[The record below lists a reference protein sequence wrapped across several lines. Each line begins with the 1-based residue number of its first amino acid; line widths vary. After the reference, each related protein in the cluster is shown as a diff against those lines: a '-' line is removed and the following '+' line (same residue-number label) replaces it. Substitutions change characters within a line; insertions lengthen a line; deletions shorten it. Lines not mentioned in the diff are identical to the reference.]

1 MHKTKRTSIFACP
14 FCLAEEEDSF
24 NSGASEFTHI
34 SEASTLN
41 ALLQATM
48 LRIRATNRTI
58 VGYVRCAR
66 FPQMQALASLF
77 ACGQPEGV
85 HAAGGTA
92 SPRRAPEK
100 KKNPIKSGSFFSS
113 VVGVRMA

>member
-1 MHKTKRTSIFACP
+1 
-14 FCLAEEEDSF
+14 
-24 NSGASEFTHI
+24 
-34 SEASTLN
+34 
-41 ALLQATM
+41 M

-92 SPRRAPEK
+92 SPCRAPEK
-100 KKNPIKSGSFFSS
+100 KKNPTVIGFVFFVSGGDEGG
-113 VVGVRMA
+113 VVANNVCVIAK